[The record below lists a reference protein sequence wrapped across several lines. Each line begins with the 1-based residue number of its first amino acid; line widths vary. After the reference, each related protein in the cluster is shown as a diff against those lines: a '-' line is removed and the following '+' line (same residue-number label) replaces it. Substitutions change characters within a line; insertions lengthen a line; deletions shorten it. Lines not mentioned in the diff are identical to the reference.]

1 MFTVKTNLTLSTI
14 LYILYIPVNQLF
26 IFLEHKCHRNTEYTC
41 KYPTDSDLN
50 KKGKTIPIK
59 KFVGIYDGDLT
70 VMDHTIIDR

>member
-1 MFTVKTNLTLSTI
+1 MFTVKTNLTHSTI
-14 LYILYIPVNQLF
+14 LYILPVNQLF
-26 IFLEHKCHRNTEYTC
+26 TFLEHKCHRNTEYTC

-50 KKGKTIPIK
+50 KKARLPIK